1 MGGYRLLV
9 WFWRTTTVCQ
19 TPVSP
24 SPRRSRAGLRS
35 LRSLRPALLLEK
47 EPPQFPHPRPP
58 EDAQPPQG
66 DTIYIPCPTFLVITH
81 YAAEAYLCHTMA
93 TCPLKTPFRVHRGK
107 KLASLF

>member
-9 WFWRTTTVCQ
+9 WFWRTTTVGQ

-66 DTIYIPCPTFLVITH
+66 DTIYIPCPSDGKRRMRQTGGVWFILTSF
-81 YAAEAYLCHTMA
+81 AEERNRL
-93 TCPLKTPFRVHRGK
+93 
-107 KLASLF
+107 